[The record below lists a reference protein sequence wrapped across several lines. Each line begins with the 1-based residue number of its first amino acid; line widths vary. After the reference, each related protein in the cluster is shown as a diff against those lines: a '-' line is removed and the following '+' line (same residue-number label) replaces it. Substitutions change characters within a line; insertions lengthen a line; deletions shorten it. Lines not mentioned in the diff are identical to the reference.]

1 MTIILPIGKPHPNG
15 RGSNQGR
22 VGVFGIALHTYWE
35 QFPGF
40 KQRLEGYRRFVESQ
54 VVRFALPPGEFI
66 DRWCGHA
73 PTHHFALGVGHRRA
87 AVPKVAEL
95 MGIAL
100 EVVA

>member
-15 RGSNQGR
+15 RGSNRGR
-22 VGVFGIALHTYWE
+22 VGVFGIGLHAYWE
-35 QFPGF
+35 
-40 KQRLEGYRRFVESQ
+40 
-54 VVRFALPPGEFI
+54 
-66 DRWCGHA
+66 
-73 PTHHFALGVGHRRA
+73 HRRA

>member
-1 MTIILPIGKPHPNG
+1 M
-15 RGSNQGR
+15 
-22 VGVFGIALHTYWE
+22 
-35 QFPGF
+35 
-40 KQRLEGYRRFVESQ
+40 ESQ